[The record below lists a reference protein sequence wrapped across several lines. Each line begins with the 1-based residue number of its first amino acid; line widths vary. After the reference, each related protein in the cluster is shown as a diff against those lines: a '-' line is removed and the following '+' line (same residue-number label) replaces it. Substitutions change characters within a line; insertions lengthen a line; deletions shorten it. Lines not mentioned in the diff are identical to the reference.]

1 MDQRTTLPDGRQL
14 GWRVWGDP
22 EGRPMLR
29 LQGTPGSR
37 LSIPPLH
44 REWSDRRLRVIM
56 ADRPGFGLS
65 TRLPGRRVIDIADDY
80 AVLLDRLQLD
90 SVAVLGISGGG
101 PHALAFAVRH
111 PDRVRAL
118 SVVAGVPPLT
128 DSDVSLVPKSNAI
141 SYQLAKVGWEALNS
155 FTAQERETML
165 ADPVAG
171 LRASMVNAPSDDQ
184 RIMAEPSWQ
193 HAHGIGVREALRQG
207 GEGWTD
213 ETMAILAP
221 WGFEP
226 EQVQP
231 HVSWWAGEADIN
243 CPLSAVRRY
252 VNRLPSADLHVWEGA
267 GHLRQYLRA
276 NQFLA
281 DLTRRAFG
289 D

>member
-14 GWRVWGDP
+14 SWRIWGDLD
-22 EGRPMLR
+22 GRPLLR

-44 REWSDRRLRVIM
+44 REWSVQRLRVIM
-56 ADRPGFGLS
+56 VDRPGFGLS
-65 TRLPGRRVIDIADDY
+65 TRLPGHRVIDVADDY
-80 AVLLDRLQLD
+80 AALLDHLHLD
-90 SVAVLGISGGG
+90 SVAVVGISGGG

-128 DSDVSLVPKSNAI
+128 DADVSRMPRANAI
-141 SYQLAKVGWEALNS
+141 SYELVKDGWDALHR
-155 FTAQERETML
+155 FTEKEREVML

-171 LRASMVNAPSDDQ
+171 LRASMINAPQDDQ
-184 RIMAEPSWQ
+184 RIMSEPSWQ
-193 HAHGIGVREALRQG
+193 RSHSMGVREALRQG

-213 ETMAILAP
+213 ETMAILSP

-231 HVSWWAGEADIN
+231 HVAWWAGEADIN
-243 CPLSAVRRY
+243 CPIAAVRRY
-252 VNRLPSADLHVWEGA
+252 VDRLPSADLHVWEGA

-276 NQFLA
+276 NQFLTE
-281 DLTRRAFG
+281 LTRRAFG